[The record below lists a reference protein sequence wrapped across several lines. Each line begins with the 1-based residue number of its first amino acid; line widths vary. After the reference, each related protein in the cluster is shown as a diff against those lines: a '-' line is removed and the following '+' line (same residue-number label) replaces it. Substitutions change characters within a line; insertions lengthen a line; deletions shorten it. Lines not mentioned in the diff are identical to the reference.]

1 RSRSSD
7 AREGRSDGG
16 TDSAETDRHDEAPGL
31 PRGGRRLAYRAG
43 RAVHRADRLLRPADG
58 APDRPHRHGEGG
70 GVAPQGGAPVEHGPH
85 PLGPRRGGGALRRAR
100 SGGAGVSERGAAAGA
115 GGPALEAGAPAL
127 VAVARVLRPQGRRG
141 EVRLEPL
148 TDAPAR
154 IAELAECWLVPP
166 PAGER
171 RPVEAV
177 WFQGAAPVVKLGGTD
192 TLDAA
197 EGLVGRLL
205 AIPREAVRR
214 LPPDRYYAFD

>member
-1 RSRSSD
+1 
-7 AREGRSDGG
+7 
-16 TDSAETDRHDEAPGL
+16 
-31 PRGGRRLAYRAG
+31 
-43 RAVHRADRLLRPADG
+43 
-58 APDRPHRHGEGG
+58 
-70 GVAPQGGAPVEHGPH
+70 
-85 PLGPRRGGGALRRAR
+85 
-100 SGGAGVSERGAAAGA
+100 VSERGAAAGA

-214 LPPDRYYAFD
+214 LPPDRYYAFDLLGCRVETAAGACLGTVTAVAAGPEHDYWTVQQDGRAWLLPAVAAIVARVDLPGRRIVVEPPEGLVELDA